1 MRRAIVTPTAL
12 LALGLTSACAAT
24 PKVDPVVEMHAIRAQ
39 DSRFSASVA
48 KLDVVA
54 TTALYAPDATIL
66 PPGLPAVH
74 GTDAIR
80 TMLAGLFTAP
90 GLSITLRPQRI
101 DVAAAG
107 DLATDQGEVEVGM
120 NTAEGPI
127 IEVSKYLEVWRKV
140 DGEWKLMYDTW
151 NANAPAAPAA
161 AATRKR

>member
-1 MRRAIVTPTAL
+1 MRRTTAAPTIL
-12 LALGLTSACAAT
+12 LTLSLSSACAVA
-24 PKVDPVVEMHAIRAQ
+24 PKVDPIAEMHAIRAQ
-39 DSRFSASVA
+39 DSRFSAA
-48 KLDVVA
+48 AARLDVVGA
-54 TTALYAPDATIL
+54 AALYAPDATIL

-74 GTDAIR
+74 GADAIR

-120 NTAEGPI
+120 NTAECPV

-151 NANAPAAPAA
+151 NANAPAVPAPAEA
-161 AATRKR
+161 KKR

>member
-1 MRRAIVTPTAL
+1 MRRATAPQTAL
-12 LALGLTSACAAT
+12 LALILASACAVT
-24 PKVDPVVEMHAIRAQ
+24 PKVDPIAEMHAIRAQ
-39 DSRFSASVA
+39 DSRFSAA
-48 KLDVVA
+48 AARLDVVA
-54 TTALYAPDATIL
+54 TAALYAPDATIL

-74 GTDAIR
+74 GPDAIR

-101 DVAAAG
+101 DIAAAG

-120 NTAEGPI
+120 NTAEGPV

-151 NANAPAAPAA
+151 NANEPAAPAA
-161 AATRKR
+161 TKKR

>member
-1 MRRAIVTPTAL
+1 MRRATPTL
-12 LALGLTSACAAT
+12 LALAVASACTVA
-24 PKVDPVVEMHAIRAQ
+24 PKVDPIVEMHAIRAQ
-39 DSRFSASVA
+39 DAAFSAAVA

-54 TTALYAPDATIL
+54 TAALYAPDATIL

-74 GTDAIR
+74 GPDAIR
-80 TMLAGLFTAP
+80 TMLASLFTAP

-101 DVAAAG
+101 DIAAAG

-120 NTAEGPI
+120 NTAEGPV

-151 NANAPAAPAA
+151 NANTPSAPAPAA
-161 AATRKR
+161 AKKR